1 MNLNF
6 ISKAIDIYG
15 KENKKIINN
24 MTDYVVIHNGESTII
39 DGWNVQGLAKPTLE
53 ELAPYMTQAEAEYHA
68 TAYKT
73 ERKKTYPDMGEQLD
87 AIWKGFA
94 ALEAAGTALDADTS
108 GMLETVQ
115 AVKSMYPKP

>member
-15 KENKKIINN
+15 KENGKTINN
-24 MTDYVVIHNGESTII
+24 MTDFVIIHDGQSTII
-39 DGWNVQGLAKPTLE
+39 DGWNVAGLAEPTLE
-53 ELAPYMTQAEAEYHA
+53 ELAPYVMQAEAEHNA
-68 TAYKT
+68 TVYKT
-73 ERKKTYPDMGEQLD
+73 ERKKAYPDMGEQLD

-94 ALEAAGTALDADTS
+94 ALEASGTTLDAYTS